1 MQKDVNGE
9 REGGVVWSLERRSR
23 RDERRR
29 HNFFSTSS
37 SLLNGLFKVYV
48 TSEVGLLLGRQSSK
62 VERALLDEE
71 MLVHRL

>member
-1 MQKDVNGE
+1 ME
-9 REGGVVWSLERRSR
+9 REKVAWFGVSRGDQGETRGG
-23 RDERRR
+23 DII
-29 HNFFSTSS
+29 FFSTSS